1 MGRFG
6 DLFGHFLGNVK
17 INSNLVRLFYDP
29 TLYFATSRVERETRH
44 RLLDG
49 FVVDSDSLCVCGGDR
64 ERQWWWNRGRAGGG
78 E

>member
-49 FVVDSDSLCVCGGDR
+49 FVVDSDSLCVWWRQRTAMVVEPRPCGR
-64 ERQWWWNRGRAGGG
+64 W
-78 E
+78 